1 MRIKTAVILVAF
13 LTLGSFSSA
22 KAQTSASQ
30 LQRAQDL
37 LEQEKAIRL
46 KIEQPQKKYIK
57 RIKVEGVTLLN
68 QDKIRE
74 LTTPFLRHWLTQED
88 INIILNTIK
97 QAYKQ
102 EGYPNQPTEI
112 RYEIKGKV
120 LWIKIKE

>member
-1 MRIKTAVILVAF
+1 MQKTAVILVLF

-37 LEQEKAIRL
+37 LEEEKAIRL
-46 KIEQPQKKYIK
+46 KIEEPQKKYIK
-57 RIKVEGVTLLN
+57 SIKVEGATLLN
-68 QDKIRE
+68 QDTIRE
-74 LTTPFLRHWLTQED
+74 LTAPFLKHWLAQED

-97 QAYKQ
+97 QAYKD
-102 EGYPNQPTEI
+102 EGYPNHPAEI
-112 RYEIKGKV
+112 RYQLKGKV

>member
-1 MRIKTAVILVAF
+1 VQKLAVILIVF

-37 LEQEKAIRL
+37 SEEERAIRI
-46 KIEQPQKKYIK
+46 KIAEPQKKYIK
-57 RIKVEGVTLLN
+57 SIKVEGATLLD
-68 QDKIRE
+68 QDKIQK
-74 LTTPFLRHWLTQED
+74 LTAPFLRHWLTQED

-102 EGYPNQPTEI
+102 EGYPNQPTELH
-112 RYEIKGKV
+112 YQLKGKV